1 MKKFRRIVSFWA
13 LLCAKIK
20 EVSQNFFVFDLA
32 DR

>member
-1 MKKFRRIVSFWA
+1 MKKSHRTVSFWT
-13 LLCAKIK
+13 LLRAKIK